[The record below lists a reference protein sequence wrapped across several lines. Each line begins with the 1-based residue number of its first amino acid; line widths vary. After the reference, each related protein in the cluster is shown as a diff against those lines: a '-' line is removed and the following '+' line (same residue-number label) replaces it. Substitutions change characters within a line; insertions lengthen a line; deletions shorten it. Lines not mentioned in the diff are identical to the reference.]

1 MLVFLFSVTRPGFL
15 MSREKYYTHA
25 VGQRQ
30 KYYEAE
36 RILLV
41 LADKRSVAQP
51 SILLWRKM
59 YDITL
64 YFSVS
69 FFFSLFFFVPRT
81 ELSSTDWTT
90 EAKRNSI
97 RKEEKNT
104 RKKRKSWKIASRAD
118 LWKQERKNK
127 IKIIYHNFSPS
138 LLLFCFGSL
147 CPTRPHHSPA
157 RSTVEWSRYY
167 SRRKLYLQPFFA
179 FLSSLRSWSGLGS
192 LDETVVCTMWEKKQ
206 GSRRLGGCGDETRE
220 NKLYSKYFPF
230 ISESLGFL
238 PCLFVVIW
246 VFMYTS
252 RIERAQS
259 KTQHQA

>member
-64 YFSVS
+64 YFSAS
-69 FFFSLFFFVPRT
+69 LFFSLFFFLSPPRP
-81 ELSSTDWTT
+81 ELNSTDRTT
-90 EAKRNSI
+90 EEKKKLKLKGEKKKHPKGKENCFSCRLMKA
-97 RKEEKNT
+97 RK
-104 RKKRKSWKIASRAD
+104 
-118 LWKQERKNK
+118 KNK

-138 LLLFCFGSL
+138 PCFGFGSL
-147 CPTRPHHSPA
+147 CLGLLNPTPSQP
-157 RSTVEWSRYY
+157 SM
-167 SRRKLYLQPFFA
+167 KL
-179 FLSSLRSWSGLGS
+179 SG
-192 LDETVVCTMWEKKQ
+192 MKQ
-206 GSRRLGGCGDETRE
+206 IL
-220 NKLYSKYFPF
+220 
-230 ISESLGFL
+230 
-238 PCLFVVIW
+238 
-246 VFMYTS
+246 
-252 RIERAQS
+252 
-259 KTQHQA
+259 